1 MKILSVALIF
11 ILLNA
16 FLFRY
21 FSSRKLV
28 NCLLF
33 SSLGI
38 YREKLQKFV
47 ADGELSEEDVK
58 ALERLQVMLCIPRE
72 TVEAIHTEICGSLFE
87 KACTIFYSCRC
98 CSCCMIFYKNTK
110 VFSGGGAGR
119 GNSQWLKPKPL
130 LPSALNFELG
140 P

>member
-1 MKILSVALIF
+1 MNS
-11 ILLNA
+11 
-16 FLFRY
+16 
-21 FSSRKLV
+21 
-28 NCLLF
+28 LLF

-87 KACTIFYSCRC
+87 KACPIFYSCRC
-98 CSCCMIFYKNTK
+98 CLCCMIFSQKYQG
-110 VFSGGGAGR
+110 FFMR
-119 GNSQWLKPKPL
+119 GCW
-130 LPSALNFELG
+130 ER
-140 P
+140 